1 MIDLHSHLLPGVD
14 DGSRSVRQSVAVLR
28 DLAAAGITDLCLTP
42 HFNASAA
49 ERGLPQAHHRAFDE
63 LLAAAPEAPRLHRGA
78 EVMLDRPLT
87 PAAADRAV
95 AAGVTL
101 GGSHFMLVEFPRL
114 VPRDTV
120 HTALKQVAG
129 LGLTPLLA
137 HPERYSSC
145 SPMVV
150 RHWRE
155 TGALMQVDANTL
167 LQPSERGDRARALV
181 SAGLAD
187 VLAAD
192 NHGDDRTLHAA
203 YQFLVAAGGDVAAE
217 LLTVTN
223 PRAILDDGAA
233 QAVPAVPLTAPF
245 AWRLRRMLGGSGT

>member
-28 DLAAAGITDLCLTP
+28 DLASAGITDLCVTP
-42 HFNASAA
+42 HFSASAA
-49 ERGLPQAHHRAFDE
+49 DQGLPRTYQRAFDE
-63 LLAAAPEAPRLHRGA
+63 LLAAAPEAPRLHRGV
-78 EVMLDRPLT
+78 ELMLDRPLS
-87 PAAADRAV
+87 PAAAKGAV
-95 AAGVTL
+95 AAGMTL
-101 GGSHFMLVEFPRL
+101 AGSRFMLVEFPRL
-114 VPRDTV
+114 VPGDTV
-120 HTALKQVAG
+120 RMALQRVAD

-145 SPMVV
+145 ATRVV
-150 RHWRE
+150 SHWRE

-203 YQFLVAAGGDVAAE
+203 YQFLVAAGGEAAAE

-223 PRAILDDGAA
+223 PRAILEDGTT
-233 QAVPAVPLTAPF
+233 QPVPAVPLTAPF
-245 AWRLRRMLGGSGT
+245 AWRLRRMLGGTGS

>member
-14 DGSRSVRQSVAVLR
+14 DGSRSVDASVAVLR
-28 DLAAAGITDLCLTP
+28 EMAAAGITDLCLTP
-42 HFNASAA
+42 HLNASLA
-49 ERGLPQAHHRAFDE
+49 ERGVPQGHHRAFDE
-63 LLAAAPEAPRLHRGA
+63 LLAAAPELPRLHRGV
-78 EVMLDRPLT
+78 ELMLDRPLT
-87 PAAADRAV
+87 RPAADQAV

-101 GGSHFMLVEFPRL
+101 GRSRFMLVEFPRL
-114 VPRDTV
+114 VPADTV
-120 HTALKQVAG
+120 RTALKQVAD
-129 LGLTPLLA
+129 LGLKPLLA

-145 SPMVV
+145 SPIAVT
-150 RHWRE
+150 RWRE

-187 VLAAD
+187 VLGAD

-203 YQFLVAAGGDVAAE
+203 YRFLAAAGGDAAAE

-223 PRAILDDGAA
+223 PRAILDDGDPLP
-233 QAVPAVPLTAPF
+233 VPAVSLTAPF
-245 AWRLRRMLGGSGT
+245 AWRLRRMLGGRGS